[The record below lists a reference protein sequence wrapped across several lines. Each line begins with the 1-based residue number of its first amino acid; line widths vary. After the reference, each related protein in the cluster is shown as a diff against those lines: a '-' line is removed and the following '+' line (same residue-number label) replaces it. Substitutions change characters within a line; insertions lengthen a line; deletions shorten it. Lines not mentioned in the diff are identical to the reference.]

1 MLNLSTASIIEK
13 NKVSTDGVWLL
24 MLEIRYD
31 GEEALRLVNNTENIV
46 YQGNTYYAFP
56 FTLDDITENNNELPT
71 AKLQVSNVT
80 GTIQRM
86 VEAHN
91 GYTGAEVII
100 RVVNSKIPD
109 VAEVE
114 ESFVIMGTEATAQW
128 MTFTLG
134 SEFSFTRRFPL
145 VRMMKDYCPF
155 KFKSPQCG
163 YTGRE
168 MQCNKTLSRCR
179 ELRNSV
185 RFGGEPTIPQ
195 GGVYVK

>member
-31 GEEALRLVNNTENIV
+31 GEEALRLVNNTENIA

-179 ELRNSV
+179 ELCNSV